1 MRNKYLSKYT
11 FILTLFFCLS
21 ISYGES
27 IARIMKSEGLVYI
40 KRLGMQTYAEVAQA
54 GGSINNG
61 DAIKVGEYGF
71 AAVIFL
77 DDRSVVKI
85 KANSQFEFMD
95 TRNTRS
101 LNIEFGTILN
111 KIEKE
116 NRNKTFRVVS
126 PVSVASVKG
135 TEFSAMIDPSG
146 VDQFV
151 GKEGLF
157 DVFNSVSGQTVSVGP
172 GQKALSGSTG
182 SLMQAPASP
191 SDYPIDPELEDVIQN
206 NQPPSKR
213 VDPSQ
218 PSAEPQ
224 KFDSQNQNNNLN
236 DNDSGRPESEN
247 SSNNNDHNTQYQY

>member
-11 FILTLFFCLS
+11 FILTLLFCLS

-27 IARIMKSEGLVYI
+27 VARIMKSEGLVYI

-116 NRNKTFRVVS
+116 NRNKAFRVVS

-146 VDQFV
+146 VDPV
-151 GKEGLF
+151 VWK
-157 DVFNSVSGQTVSVGP
+157 
-172 GQKALSGSTG
+172 
-182 SLMQAPASP
+182 
-191 SDYPIDPELEDVIQN
+191 
-206 NQPPSKR
+206 
-213 VDPSQ
+213 
-218 PSAEPQ
+218 
-224 KFDSQNQNNNLN
+224 
-236 DNDSGRPESEN
+236 
-247 SSNNNDHNTQYQY
+247 